1 MTKHEDVINLYLQ
14 TVLPPEESVADL
26 DGMYDFVALPT
37 AKNVEVALV
46 YQIL

>member
-1 MTKHEDVINLYLQ
+1 MNIYLQ
-14 TVLPPEESVADL
+14 IVLPPEESVADL

-37 AKNVEVALV
+37 AKNVEVGLV

>member
-1 MTKHEDVINLYLQ
+1 MTRQEVVINLYLQ
-14 TVLPPEESVADL
+14 TVLPPEESMVDL

-37 AKNVEVALV
+37 AKNVEIALV